1 MVDGSFLR
9 ELFLQRLLTNVRMVL
24 ASAHDDSTS
33 IEKLAQLVDK
43 AVKVVAPTSVSS
55 VSASQVTEE
64 LERLH
69 VEVSDLKILVKSI
82 PPTASGRRGHHRSH
96 SRGHSPSPHPIQNQ
110 NTNITDSPVCWYH
123 SHYGKDARKCKPC
136 SAGNKLASRQ
146 RRLTLLAYYQV
157 ACFMLPTAH
166 QDFAFLLIP
175 VLKSVS
181 YHPPGPK
188 EFINKTT

>member
-1 MVDGSFLR
+1 MQQLLGDKVVDGSFLR
-9 ELFLQRLLTNVRMVL
+9 ELFLQRLPTNVRMVL

-110 NTNITDSPVCWYH
+110 NTNITYL
-123 SHYGKDARKCKPC
+123 YAGTTATMGKMQ
-136 SAGNKLASRQ
+136 GNAN
-146 RRLTLLAYYQV
+146 
-157 ACFMLPTAH
+157 
-166 QDFAFLLIP
+166 P
-175 VLKSVS
+175 VLRETSRPAVN
-181 YHPPGPK
+181 GD
-188 EFINKTT
+188 